1 MGNLNAAAMAEA
13 VGEGQVGLRPALHWH
28 LTANHYPPVPA
39 SMVDV
44 CVAAIEAVC
53 DGEDDSEVE
62 LPEEVSYRGLSTA
75 PASAIVENY
84 HLGFFVENAM
94 VMNEADEYDPERDD
108 FDDETDTP
116 DDYEGDR
123 YLS

>member
-28 LTANHYPPVPA
+28 LTSNHYPPVPA

-44 CVAAIEAVC
+44 CVEAIEAVC
-53 DGEDDSEVE
+53 DGEDDFEVE
-62 LPEEVSYRGLSTA
+62 LPEQITYRGRSTA

-84 HLGFFVENAM
+84 HLQFFVENQL
-94 VMNEADEYDPERDD
+94 VMNEAPE
-108 FDDETDTP
+108 FEQ
-116 DDYEGDR
+116 EE
-123 YLS
+123 L